1 VKEEDLY
8 QEQCTSHY
16 RKKPGRKENY
26 NPIHQGHE
34 TKEKHRHPPWP
45 MAELHPPTDADEEPQ
60 SMDTAARP
68 GVVEPPPRCTWITKR
83 VSSTPTPRIAG
94 GNHRPSPVTRP
105 TTRNTQ
111 QRGDRNIPPSAHEA
125 NLPSLPEEMRT
136 TPRPDEARRKRNR
149 PVQHEVRQRRTP
161 PRQTPS
167 ATTGKHKTPPGRA
180 AMGKPYLHLKAFI

>member
-68 GVVEPPPRCTWITKR
+68 SAW
-83 VSSTPTPRIAG
+83 
-94 GNHRPSPVTRP
+94 NHR
-105 TTRNTQ
+105 Q
-111 QRGDRNIPPSAHEA
+111 GA
-125 NLPSLPEEMRT
+125 LGSLNEYHPL
-136 TPRPDEARRKRNR
+136 
-149 PVQHEVRQRRTP
+149 QHQESLGETIGHHR
-161 PRQTPS
+161 
-167 ATTGKHKTPPGRA
+167 
-180 AMGKPYLHLKAFI
+180 